1 MTDEFQVSASP
12 LENARNLVLQK
23 IGRNLVNF
31 QKLEAMLKHLL
42 VAGQAEGFTSQLEE
56 QVKRTASSVSR
67 MTLGALVQEMAT
79 TLFDNNTTT
88 QGRLELVPEVWL
100 SMKLTLEGG
109 QEAAESWKKEMLAI
123 VKERN
128 ELVHQMLASFDPN
141 SIQSCEALGVALD
154 AQRTRVLPVYEH
166 IQSLLVALQESQ
178 VKMLEHSYGR
188 KAE

>member
-1 MTDEFQVSASP
+1 
-12 LENARNLVLQK
+12 VLQK

-31 QKLEAMLKHLL
+31 QKLEAMLKHLR

-79 TLFDNNTTT
+79 TLFDNHTTT
-88 QGRLELVPEVWL
+88 QGRLELVPEAWL
-100 SMKLTLEGG
+100 SMKFTLEGG
-109 QEAAESWKKEMLAI
+109 QEAAESWKKEMMAI

-141 SIQSCEALGVALD
+141 SIQSCEVLAVALD
-154 AQRTRVLPVYEH
+154 AQRTRILPVYQH
-166 IQSLLVALQESQ
+166 IQSLLLALKESQ
-178 VKMLEHSYGR
+178 VEMLEHFHGR
-188 KAE
+188 KTE